1 VLRSGL
7 MSALLIGL
15 YAACETIANV
25 TAGKPAIGGSI
36 IVRAAALCAFSFTA
50 IDRITERLGK
60 RGARRAS
67 ATAFVANLL
76 LVGYV
81 QSSGV

>member
-1 VLRSGL
+1 

-15 YAACETIANV
+15 YAACEPIANV
-25 TAGKPAIGGSI
+25 TAGKPAIGGGI
-36 IVRAAALCAFSFTA
+36 IVRAAASLCAFFFTA
-50 IDRITERLGK
+50 IDRINERLGK